1 MNLYTSLTLRYLKE
15 NKKRTIVTIIGI
27 ILSTALI
34 CGIGN
39 IFESF
44 MDYQIR
50 ETINR
55 KGAFHATFHDIK
67 KEDVDKITKSSG
79 ISKSSISDNLGYSKL
94 SNEKK
99 NLVQVKAFD
108 KEGFE
113 GYQIKLK
120 EGRFPTN
127 SNEIVLSE
135 RAMPLIDKKVGD
147 SINLN
152 IGKRVDKN
160 GKEIEIPIVH
170 DNETI
175 VDGKSK
181 NFKIVGVMNKLDDD
195 LDNDVVSGITYLDIK
210 EKTKNDTVNVAIC
223 ANEPSEIYEI
233 APAISKNL
241 GLKVASNDDSDD
253 MIYNN
258 DNGVAYEN
266 LSFNEHLLR
275 LKGASAYAN
284 INRSINAAMFVVTT
298 LVVVCTVA
306 TIYNAFSIS
315 INDRKKQF
323 GILNSIGATKSQIM
337 KIVFIEAIVVSV
349 IGIPLG
355 LITGTFAI
363 DLIFKLIKY
372 MFSSSVIA
380 QLNLRVVYNPYVIIL
395 SALIVLLTILV
406 SAILPALNA
415 AKTPPLEAIKN
426 SSSLKLGKVKD
437 SKLVRLLFKTEGV
450 LAYKNLRRNKKKFR
464 ITLFSLIISVII
476 FISFSGFV
484 ELFIKAN
491 EASVGQVNYDV
502 RLWKGG
508 ILEGDKIIDDLN
520 KVNGIKKISVRNE
533 YGVAF
538 DVKESNI
545 NKDYK
550 DLIDKTFSKKNK
562 DGETVYDF
570 NYEQNTFQFTDDKDI
585 DNLKLINGSFDKETA
600 IKENGIILRNKSSYS
615 EPGKKYDVSLTNYK
629 VGDTINAYKFSR
641 DENGKQ
647 INEPIKLKVL
657 ATTDDLLPGN
667 KMSTYMGI
675 DFITYNEVGSKL
687 GYDIN
692 SENIYINSDK
702 SKDTRDALKKIGE
715 KYGYNVHDEVDNA
728 LEMEQSIIAIKIF
741 VYGFVLV
748 ISLVSITNIVNTI
761 STNINLRKREF
772 AIIKSIGVTPQGF
785 NKMIY
790 LESLLY
796 GVLALVYGV
805 PIGLLI
811 DVIMNKI
818 MGNVVQL
825 GMILPWN
832 AVLVSIV
839 GVFVITFIASY
850 IPMRKI
856 NKENIIEN
864 IRQESI

>member
-27 ILSTALI
+27 ILSTSLI

-108 KEGFE
+108 KNGFE

-210 EKTKNDTVNVAIC
+210 EKNKGDKVNVAIC

-284 INRSINAAMFVVTT
+284 INRSINASMFVVTT

-372 MFSSSVIA
+372 MFSSSLIA

-426 SSSLKLGKVKD
+426 SYSLKLGKVKD

-464 ITLFSLIISVII
+464 ITLFSLIISVVI

-520 KVNGIKKISVRNE
+520 KVKGVKKISVRNL

-545 NKDYK
+545 NKEYK

-562 DGETVYDF
+562 NGETVYDF

-692 SENIYINSDK
+692 SGNIYINSDK
-702 SKDTRDALKKIGE
+702 SKDTRNALKKIGE

-772 AIIKSIGVTPQGF
+772 AIIKSIGVTPHGF